1 MTDVAIATFND
12 SAFPGIGILTFVS
25 ASSYTSSLTPF
36 PSFPTVNRTFPLR
49 LSWKKS
55 LSVSRDVTTILK
67 FLAFKDLTKE
77 QKDIFIKLI
86 SDDYSYLFQVLFN
99 IIEDDN
105 LVLEIIDILAG
116 QKIQFPTRKKLYK
129 LLEKIKIYTFV
140 KNKNYSQDSCKLLA
154 KQYNKRISQIK
165 SAVDRIDYLLS
176 NGNSEFLHIIC
187 RKLYEPI
194 FYKMMN
200 QVLKKEIDKSLLG
213 KKRIKEYSVYRI
225 DFSKVENI
233 KLYKDPNARGFDSY
247 FTMDNIR
254 PEWIEKI
261 DEIKL

>member
-1 MTDVAIATFND
+1 MKETDEEEREYNV
-12 SAFPGIGILTFVS
+12 G
-25 ASSYTSSLTPF
+25 SL
-36 PSFPTVNRTFPLR
+36 
-49 LSWKKS
+49 
-55 LSVSRDVTTILK
+55 
-67 FLAFKDLTKE
+67 LAFKDLTKE

-176 NGNSEFLHIIC
+176 NG
-187 RKLYEPI
+187 KY
-194 FYKMMN
+194 
-200 QVLKKEIDKSLLG
+200 KEIQNLEEQHNNK
-213 KKRIKEYSVYRI
+213 
-225 DFSKVENI
+225 
-233 KLYKDPNARGFDSY
+233 
-247 FTMDNIR
+247 
-254 PEWIEKI
+254 
-261 DEIKL
+261 